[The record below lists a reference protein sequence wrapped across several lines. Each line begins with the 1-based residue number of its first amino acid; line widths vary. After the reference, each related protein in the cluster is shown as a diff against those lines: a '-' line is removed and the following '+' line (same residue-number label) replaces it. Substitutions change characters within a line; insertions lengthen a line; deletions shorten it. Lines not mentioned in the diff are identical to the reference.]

1 MFNEWLVS
9 MYIYFMILLTD
20 YNDNQELRLWA
31 SYGLLGVTG
40 TYVAVNVL
48 IFTSLILISIA
59 KWIKSA
65 LRKREAS
72 KKLNEKNIS
81 NGKY

>member
-1 MFNEWLVS
+1 